1 MVHRVLLKYSRL
13 QPPAAW
19 KFFLRPYLICL
30 WLVLLPFQT
39 HAQVVLNEM
48 VPNPDPEPDA
58 DNEWVE
64 IYNAGGTAV
73 DLTGWAIEDAATI
86 DDALIR
92 RRIPEDFD
100 ATFGTSAILQ
110 PGEFR
115 VVRGTGANG
124 ASYLNNTGDTVYLV
138 SNRTGNLTAV
148 VYSTAYG
155 ATPPAQSWA
164 NLPDGGEP
172 PNFAW
177 RTATQG
183 VSNCAADATAPAA
196 VNNLTAAT
204 GAYAG
209 EVDLQWNAVGNDGLV
224 GTAILHLVKY
234 STAPITSVNF
244 DAASDAFNEPLPGP
258 PGTLHQMTVFGLV
271 AGQTYHF
278 AIKTLDCQNTSALS
292 TTVPSTPSGTTLLPY
307 VDRTAGLQPYFGNL
321 HSHTSYSDGV
331 STPAAA
337 YQYARNTA
345 QTPLDFM
352 AVTDHNHAAGGFPMT
367 PALYQ
372 QGLTEASAANE
383 DGAFVAIYGQ
393 EWGLATDG
401 HVNIF
406 ESPVLFGWEAGR
418 FDVFVPQD
426 DYTGLYDAIL
436 ANPSPWGA
444 LASFCHPGS
453 GNFENYAFTG
463 AGGAVMQGIAL
474 VNGPAFSTSTT
485 EGDVGNTNFDSF
497 YLTALRQGF
506 WVSPFADQDN
516 HNATWGASSQSRTAV
531 LASALT
537 KEFILGSIASSRTY
551 ATQDHNVVVDMQ
563 TNGWHMGARFEA
575 QLGNGVDFDASVV
588 DPDGEATALFEL
600 FRGEPG
606 VSDAVVIAT
615 AANVGRFVH
624 RDEELPA
631 PGEGARRV
639 YFLRI
644 TQVDNHRIWTAPVE
658 VTFSTTVDVAVEDA
672 PRWGGQLFAA
682 RPNPFNPSTRI
693 QFELRGA
700 GARGVSLC
708 LFDVRGRLVRTLVDA
723 PLGPGFHAVAW
734 TGNDDQGRAAPSG
747 VYVAR
752 LRGPGLDARTR
763 LVLVR

>member
-1 MVHRVLLKYSRL
+1 
-13 QPPAAW
+13 
-19 KFFLRPYLICL
+19 LRPHLLSL
-30 WLVLLPFQT
+30 WLVAFPLQT
-39 HAQVVLNEM
+39 HAQVVLNEL
-48 VPNPDPEPDA
+48 VPDPVGIDT

-64 IYNAGGTAV
+64 IYNTGSTAV
-73 DLTGWAIEDAATI
+73 NVTGWAIEDAATI

-100 ATFGTSAILQ
+100 AAFGTSAILQ

-124 ASYLNNTGDTVYLV
+124 ASYLNNTGGDTVYLV
-138 SNRTGNLTAV
+138 SNRTGNLAAV
-148 VYSTAYG
+148 VYSTSYTTTAVTG
-155 ATPPAQSWA
+155 QGWA

-196 VNNLTAAT
+196 VNNLSAAT
-204 GAYAG
+204 GAYEG
-209 EVDLQWNAVGNDGLV
+209 EVDLEWNAVGNDGLA
-224 GTAILHLVKY
+224 GTALLHLVKY

-258 PGTLHQMTVFGLV
+258 PGTLHQMTVFGLDP
-271 AGQTYHF
+271 GQTYYF

-292 TTVPSTPSGTTLLPY
+292 TTVPSAASGTTPLGY
-307 VDRTAGLQPYFGNL
+307 RDFTATLHPYFGNL

-345 QTPLDFM
+345 QTPLDFL
-352 AVTDHNHAAGGFPMT
+352 AVTDHNHAAGGLPMT

-372 QGLTEASAANE
+372 QGLAEAAAANE

-406 ESPVLFGWEAGR
+406 DAPVLFGWEPGR
-418 FDVFVPQD
+418 FDVFVAQT

-436 ANPSPWGA
+436 ANPGPAGP
-444 LASFCHPGS
+444 LASFCHPGTN
-453 GNFENYAFTG
+453 NFENYAFTSAG
-463 AGGAVMQGIAL
+463 AAVMQGMAL
-474 VNGPAFSTSTT
+474 VNGPANSTSTT
-485 EGDVGNTNFDSF
+485 ESDVGNTNFDSF
-497 YLTALRQGF
+497 YITALRRGF

-531 LASALT
+531 LAQALT
-537 KEFILGSIASSRTY
+537 KEFILESISRSRTY
-551 ATQDHNVVVDMQ
+551 ATQDHNVVVDMKV
-563 TNGWHMGARFEA
+563 NGWFMGARFA
-575 QLGNGVDFDASVV
+575 ASAPHGVDFDVTV
-588 DPDGEATALFEL
+588 TDPDDEDTILFEL

-606 VSDAVVIAT
+606 VSDAEIIAT

-624 RDEELPA
+624 RDKESPA

-644 TQVDNHRIWTAPVE
+644 TQADNHRIWTAPVE
-658 VTFSTTVDVAVEDA
+658 VTLFTNPTDVVEDA
-672 PRWGGQLFAA
+672 PAWGGQLFAA
-682 RPNPFNPSTRI
+682 RPNPFNPSTSI

-700 GARGVSLC
+700 GVRGVSLR
-708 LFDVRGRLVRTLVDA
+708 LFDVRGRIVRTLVDA
-723 PLGPGFHAVAW
+723 PFGPGFHAVPW
-734 TGNDDQGRAAPSG
+734 TGTDDRGASVPSG

-752 LRGPGLDARTR
+752 LLGPGINARTR